1 MNSALLA
8 RWNPKRHS
16 KGANYAITVNDFS
29 SLFVA
34 LLAVAGSALLLL
46 LIANRE
52 EDAFVSVSHTRDIY
66 RNAQQMRIATAGAD
80 MSVRSYL
87 LTKEPKYLSAYNE
100 ARSALLAEA
109 LETTLSAQRPIS
121 RYVLQTKLWP
131 RLNRVI
137 ALNDQ
142 LVQQKSLSLDSLH
155 KQDAAKKELDHTLTF
170 IETRQVTLLHKRST
184 TLSNLTEQSAG
195 TRVLLVL
202 IALLAMSF
210 SLITLRAVLKKD
222 QAKILSLQ
230 AEVDRTKAAELVAYD
245 ALTEAHQSNAL
256 KAQFMANISHEIR
269 TPMTGILGSAEL
281 LNHLS
286 LPGAAGDYSSL
297 LLSSSQELLAVL
309 NDLLNFSRLQRS
321 EVVLNLET
329 FDLYKAVLEVAN
341 RNRAAATLKN
351 LSFIISQEP
360 AVPLIVIGDEDKI
373 SQILQTLVSNA
384 IKFTDLGGV
393 QISVEKVHN
402 LIRVTVADTGI
413 GIDEKGLKKLFL
425 PFVQVDGSIRRNFG
439 GAGLSLYIAKRF
451 AQMMDGQIEV
461 LSEPNAGSI
470 FWFTFRTGVND
481 GKLQST
487 IGG

>member
-8 RWNPKRHS
+8 QWTPKRHS
-16 KGANYAITVNDFS
+16 KGANNAITVNDFS

-46 LIANRE
+46 LISSRQ
-52 EDAFVSVSHTRDIY
+52 EDAFVNVSHTRDVY
-66 RNAQQMRIATAGAD
+66 HSAQQMLISVDRAD

-87 LTKEPKYLSAYNE
+87 LTKEPKYLSAYKQT
-100 ARSALLAEA
+100 RSALLSQA
-109 LETTLSAQRPIS
+109 LESTLLARRPLS
-121 RYVLQTKLWP
+121 RYILQTKMWP
-131 RLNRVI
+131 RLNSAI
-137 ALNDQ
+137 ALNDE
-142 LVQQKSLSLDSLH
+142 LIQQSTLSLNSLH
-155 KQDAAKKELDHTLTF
+155 RQDQAKKELDQTLTF
-170 IETRQVTLLHKRST
+170 IEKRQMSFLQKRSDMLT
-184 TLSNLTEQSAG
+184 DLTEQSAS

-202 IALLAMSF
+202 IALLAISF
-210 SLITLRAVLKKD
+210 SVVTFLAVLKKD

-230 AEVDRTKAAELVAYD
+230 AEVDRTKEAELVACA

-281 LNHLS
+281 LNSLS
-286 LPGAAGDYSSL
+286 LPGDAGDYSGL

-321 EVVLNLET
+321 EVVLNLEH
-329 FDLYKAVLEVAN
+329 FDLNSLILAVVN
-341 RNRAAATLKN
+341 RNRAAAQLKN
-351 LSFIISQEP
+351 ISFIISEEP
-360 AVPLIVIGDEDKI
+360 AVQEIVIGDEDKI

-393 QISVEKVHN
+393 QISVEKVQD
-402 LIRVTVADTGI
+402 LIRISVADTGI
-413 GIDEKGLKKLFL
+413 GIDDEGLKKLFL

-451 AQMMDGQIEV
+451 AQMMDGQIGV
-461 LSEPNAGSI
+461 LSELNSGSI

-481 GKLQST
+481 GKLQSIT
-487 IGG
+487 SR

>member
-8 RWNPKRHS
+8 EGNLKHYSKRS
-16 KGANYAITVNDFS
+16 NFAITVNDFA

-46 LIANRE
+46 TISNRE
-52 EDAFVSVSHTRDIY
+52 EDAFVNVSHTRDVY
-66 RNAQQMRIATAGAD
+66 RNSQQMLISVARAD
-80 MSVRSYL
+80 MSVRSFL
-87 LTKEPKYLSAYNE
+87 LTKESKYLSAYNE
-100 ARSALLAEA
+100 ARSALLSEA
-109 LETTLSAQRPIS
+109 LESTMLAHRPIS
-121 RYVLQTKLWP
+121 RYILQTKLWP
-131 RLNRVI
+131 RLNRMI

-142 LVQQKSLSLDSLH
+142 LIKQKALSLASLH
-155 KQDAAKKELDHTLTF
+155 QQDQAKKELDQTLTF
-170 IETRQVTLLHKRST
+170 IETRQKTFLQRRST
-184 TLSNLTEQSAG
+184 VLSTLTEQSAS

-202 IALLAMSF
+202 IALLAISF
-210 SLITLRAVLKKD
+210 SVITLRAVIKKD

-230 AEVDRTKAAELVAYD
+230 AEVDRTKAAELVAHD

-256 KAQFMANISHEIR
+256 KAQFMSNISHEIR
-269 TPMTGILGSAEL
+269 TPMTGILGAAEL

-286 LPGAAGDYSSL
+286 LTGVAGEYSSL

-309 NDLLNFSRLQRS
+309 NDLLDFSRLQRS
-321 EVVLNLET
+321 EVVLNLEP
-329 FDLYKAVLEVAN
+329 FDLRKSVLAVAN
-341 RNRAAATLKN
+341 RNRAAASLKN

-360 AVPLIVIGDEDKI
+360 ALPDIVIGDEDKI

-393 QISVEKVHN
+393 QISVEKFQD
-402 LIRVTVADTGI
+402 LIRITVADTGI
-413 GIDEKGLKKLFL
+413 GIDEEGLKKLFL

-439 GAGLSLYIAKRF
+439 GAGLSLYLAKRY

-461 LSEPNAGSI
+461 LSEPNSGSI

-481 GKLQST
+481 GQLQS
-487 IGG
+487 IAG

>member
-16 KGANYAITVNDFS
+16 KRANYAVTVNDFS

-46 LIANRE
+46 LISNRE
-52 EDAFVSVSHTRDIY
+52 EDAFVGVSHTRDVY
-66 RNAQQMRIATAGAD
+66 RSAQQMLISVARAD

-87 LTKEPKYLSAYNE
+87 LTKEPKYLNAYKQT
-100 ARSALLAEA
+100 RSTLLAEA
-109 LETTLSAQRPIS
+109 LDSTLLARRPLS
-121 RYVLQTKLWP
+121 RYILQTEMWP
-131 RLNRVI
+131 RLNRAI
-137 ALNDQ
+137 AFNDE
-142 LVQQKSLSLDSLH
+142 LVKQPSLSLVSLH
-155 KQDAAKKELDHTLTF
+155 RQDQAKKELDETLSF
-170 IETRQVTLLHKRST
+170 IEKRQMSFLQKRSNALT
-184 TLSNLTEQSAG
+184 DLTEQSAG

-202 IALLAMSF
+202 IALLTISF
-210 SLITLRAVLKKD
+210 SIITLRVVMKKD

-269 TPMTGILGSAEL
+269 TPMTGILGAAEL

-286 LPGAAGDYSSL
+286 LPDAAGDYSSL

-321 EVVLNLET
+321 EMVLNVEP
-329 FDLYKAVLEVAN
+329 FDLRKAILEVAN
-341 RNRAAATLKN
+341 RNRAAASLKN
-351 LSFIISQEP
+351 LSLIISEEP
-360 AVPLIVIGDEDKI
+360 AVPEIVIADQDKV

-393 QISVEKVHN
+393 QISIERVQD
-402 LIRVTVADTGI
+402 LIRITVADTGI
-413 GIDEKGLKKLFL
+413 GIDEEGLKKLFL

-461 LSEPNAGSI
+461 LSEPNGGSI
-470 FWFTFRTGVND
+470 FWFMFRTGVND

-487 IGG
+487 AGR

>member
-8 RWNPKRHS
+8 QWNPKRHS
-16 KGANYAITVNDFS
+16 KRSNFAVTVNDFS
-29 SLFVA
+29 LLFVA

-52 EDAFVSVSHTRDIY
+52 EDAFVSVSHTRDVY
-66 RNAQQMRIATAGAD
+66 RNSQQMRIGMARAD

-87 LTKEPKYLSAYNE
+87 LTKETKYLSAYNE

-109 LETTLSAQRPIS
+109 LKTTLSAQRPIS

-137 ALNDQ
+137 ALNDE
-142 LVQQKSLSLDSLH
+142 LVQQKGLSLNSLH
-155 KQDAAKKELDHTLTF
+155 RQDEAKNELDQTLTF
-170 IETRQVTLLHKRST
+170 IETRQETLLDKRST
-184 TLSNLTEQSAG
+184 ILSNLTEQSAS

-202 IALLAMSF
+202 IALLAISF
-210 SLITLRAVLKKD
+210 TVITLRAVLKKD
-222 QAKILSLQ
+222 QSKILSLQ

-269 TPMTGILGSAEL
+269 TPLTGILGTAEL
-281 LNHLS
+281 LNRLS
-286 LPGAAGDYSSL
+286 LTGAAEEYSSL
-297 LLSSSQELLAVL
+297 LLTSSQELLAVL

-329 FDLYKAVLEVAN
+329 FDLYKTVVEVAN
-341 RNRAAATLKN
+341 RNRAAATLKD

-360 AVPLIVIGDEDKI
+360 AVPEIVIGDEDKI

-384 IKFTDLGGV
+384 IKFTDQGGV
-393 QISVEKVHN
+393 QVSVD
-402 LIRVTVADTGI
+402 RVQDLVRITVADTGI
-413 GIDEKGLKKLFL
+413 GIDEEGLKKLFL

-461 LSEPNAGSI
+461 LSEPGSGSI

-481 GKLQST
+481 AKLQST
-487 IGG
+487 AGR